1 MHDNDFDSDVDST
14 DNELEGLD
22 ADEAAQTIH
31 DDVRFVLDGANA
43 YREGDAEY
51 EAFREALSDDI
62 ADSVLAAHIPVTTS
76 DEPFLHLSI
85 HLLGETVVVEQRNVA
100 STDTY
105 RTYVGPERE
114 VIPALA
120 PVLEKEYVEVQYG
133 GDAVDIMRD
142 ELDN

>member
-62 ADSVLAAHIPVTTS
+62 ATAYWPPTS
-76 DEPFLHLSI
+76 P
-85 HLLGETVVVEQRNVA
+85 
-100 STDTY
+100 
-105 RTYVGPERE
+105 
-114 VIPALA
+114 
-120 PVLEKEYVEVQYG
+120 
-133 GDAVDIMRD
+133 
-142 ELDN
+142 